1 MSEIK
6 HEWVAVDGYVG
17 LYEVSRG
24 GLVRR
29 VATRDSLGRPR
40 MPRLLKAARDRGYRR
55 VTLSKGSRPKNVSIH
70 SLVARAFVGPR
81 PDGLVVNHK
90 DGDKAN
96 NHAQNLEYITI
107 GQNNRHAARM
117 GFRATG
123 EAHGMS
129 RLTAKQ
135 VRAMCKEY
143 DAGMSIGRITA
154 LTGMSARQVSRIVN
168 RVSWNVA

>member
-6 HEWVAVDGYVG
+6 HEWVPVDGYVG

-40 MPRLLKAARDRGYRR
+40 TPRLLKAARDRGYLR

-96 NHAQNLEYITI
+96 NNPANLQVFEST
-107 GQNNRHAARM
+107 AAHSHHHNQE
-117 GFRATG
+117 RAN
-123 EAHGMS
+123 A
-129 RLTAKQ
+129 
-135 VRAMCKEY
+135 
-143 DAGMSIGRITA
+143 
-154 LTGMSARQVSRIVN
+154 
-168 RVSWNVA
+168 